1 MTQLIDTHLPEYLA
15 KREQARKGERTI
27 QIVCFLL
34 AISCIGIAT
43 LFVAP
48 IDRLRTEHQL
58 TLDQESTR
66 GLPPD
71 IALLTKTGTFRALA
85 IDLIFMRME
94 RLKDDDKFYEIN
106 RLSTLLCRMAPRFPS
121 VWKYASWNLA
131 YNISVANYTPEG
143 RWYWVN
149 KGIRLLRNEG
159 LKYNEESIG
168 LYLELGY
175 IFWHKVGDFLD
186 DHHWHYKKELA
197 IEIER
202 ILGAP
207 VASIDPNDVV
217 EAFRPI
223 AEAPPSLDELLEND
237 PDVAIFVSQLAE
249 TDLEPDIDLLEF
261 VARYLRTTMQV
272 RDVLAGIEPNI
283 ILTQHQ
289 ARVQLLTDPELVE
302 VRDRLIA
309 CLRSRHLRDDL
320 NMDPAWMLQLMEDYG
335 PIDWRNAYM
344 HALYWATRGN
354 MVTRGQLV
362 LDENDSMNVCRYILF
377 GLALT
382 VKRGRMILE
391 PDFDDPA
398 NSYLELLPDARFIP
412 YMHQAY
418 LDLGYEQFKDDPR
431 FIHGTAGPNYRNG
444 HHTFLGDAIRQLY
457 VEGGDANLALAREYY
472 AYLQKFN
479 RNDNGSPRMDYFVPL
494 KEFVLRDFKENLGS
508 FKTTNMQI
516 GAWLTRSLKWLSL
529 DEEQQS
535 VGAYNWAREFWIYY
549 TKHLTTDVGGLGR
562 QNLPP
567 LKEMYA
573 NAVIEFMKAPTGGVH
588 IMHKVRLWK
597 RLGYRYPELQRLAYD
612 RLAEYFLSISASNDP
627 PLNADLAFPPPA
639 GMDEYR
645 KDKASPKKAID
656 NLGFGEKG

>member
-1 MTQLIDTHLPEYLA
+1 MTQLINAQLPEYLA
-15 KREQARKGERTI
+15 KREQARKNDRSV
-27 QIVCFLL
+27 QLVCFVL
-34 AISCIGIAT
+34 ALFCVGIST

-48 IDRLRTEHQL
+48 IDHLRTKHQL
-58 TLDQESTR
+58 TLDPESTK

-85 IDLIFMRME
+85 IDIAFMRME
-94 RLKDDDKFYEIN
+94 RLKEDSKFYEIN

-121 VWKYASWNLA
+121 VWKYAAWNLS

-149 KGIRLLRNEG
+149 KGIHLLRNEG
-159 LKYNEESIG
+159 LKYNEDSIG

-202 ILGAP
+202 ILGPP
-207 VASIDPNDVV
+207 VASIDPEDVIN
-217 EAFRPI
+217 AFRPV
-223 AEAPPSLDELLEND
+223 AEAPASLDTLLERD
-237 PDVAIFVSQLAE
+237 PEVILFVSRLAE
-249 TDLEPDIDLLEF
+249 VGLKPDLNLLEF
-261 VARYLRTTMQV
+261 VARDLRTTTQI
-272 RDVLAGIEPNI
+272 RDVLAEIEPNI

-289 ARVQLLTDPELVE
+289 QRVQLLTDPDWIE
-302 VRDRLIA
+302 VRDRLLA
-309 CLRSRHLRDDL
+309 CLRSQQLREDL
-320 NMDPAWMLQLMEDYG
+320 NMDPAWMLALMEKYG

-354 MVTRGQLV
+354 MMTRGQLV

-382 VKRGRMILE
+382 IKRGKMILE
-391 PDFDDPA
+391 PDFDAPE

-431 FIHGTAGPNYRNG
+431 YIPGMTGPNYRDG

-457 VEGGDANLALAREYY
+457 IEGGEANLSLAKEYY
-472 AYLQKFN
+472 AYLQKYN
-479 RNDNGSPRMDYFVPL
+479 RNDDGSPRQDYFLPL

-516 GAWLTRSLKWLSL
+516 GAWLMRSLKWLSL
-529 DEEQQS
+529 GEEQQAT
-535 VGAYNWAREFWIYY
+535 GAYNWAKEFWVYY
-549 TKHLTTDVGGLGR
+549 TKNLTTDVGGLGR
-562 QNLPP
+562 QNLPS

-573 NAVIEFMKAPTGGVH
+573 NAVVDFMKQPTGGVH

-597 RLGYRYPELQRLAYD
+597 RLGYRYPEIQRMAYD
-612 RLAEYFLSISASNDP
+612 RLSEYFLSICTTNDP
-627 PLNADLAFPPPA
+627 PLNPNLAFPPPE
-639 GMDEYR
+639 GMEEYR
-645 KDKASPKKAID
+645 ENKESPNKTPD
-656 NLGFGEKG
+656 NLGHGEKR